1 MDFRRVNIIYEYDG
15 YCLCVGDLAD
25 PKEDAEKIDQIN
37 YSFAL
42 IENGKAT
49 GAHWQG
55 IQTVSAY
62 LRRNPHITGV
72 LAVGGWGAD
81 GFSSAVAT
89 PETRDKLADSA
100 VRVLEELDLNGLDWD
115 WEYPGSDMA
124 GIACAKDDPVNMSA
138 FLVLLRQKMDRLSE
152 RTGKKYELSIAA
164 GANRIHDYLWDQVEP
179 VLDSVNLMTY
189 DMVTEGQVAHVSN
202 LRKCSHASYSV
213 EQSVADFTAA
223 GVPREKLLIGGTMYF
238 HRYLGADAAA
248 PFGKPYR
255 EKGHPVS
262 HDAVGEDYAHL
273 WDEEARAGYFVK
285 GDELLSGDDVRS
297 MDAKRAYIEAENLAG
312 IILWELNE
320 DSANVLLPHIG
331 NR

>member
-1 MDFRRVNIIYEYDG
+1 MKKKIEAYLSDWHFFK
-15 YCLCVGDLAD
+15 DLSEEQV
-25 PKEDAEKIDQIN
+25 KLLTHIN
-37 YSFAL
+37 YSFGHVVDGIVSIAHLENLDRFKAL
-42 IENGKAT
+42 MAQFPELKYNL
-49 GAHWQG
+49 
-55 IQTVSAY
+55 S
-62 LRRNPHITGV
+62 
-72 LAVGGWGAD
+72 VGGWGAD

-89 PETRDKLADSA
+89 PETREKLADSA

-138 FLVLLRQKMDRLSE
+138 FLVLLRQKMDCLSE

-202 LRKCSHASYSV
+202 LLNCSRASYSV

-223 GVPREKLLIGGTMYF
+223 GVPCEKLLIGGTMYF
-238 HRYLGADAAA
+238 HRYCGVDTAA
-248 PFGKPYR
+248 PFNKRFR

-262 HDAVGEDYAHL
+262 HDAVGEDYVQL
-273 WDEEARAGYFVK
+273 WDEEAKAGYFVK

-331 NR
+331 NH

>member
-1 MDFRRVNIIYEYDG
+1 MKKKIEAY
-15 YCLCVGDLAD
+15 LAD
-25 PKEDAEKIDQIN
+25 WHFSKDLTKEQAALLTHIN
-37 YSFAL
+37 YSFGLVVDGAVSIAHLENLDRFKAL
-42 IENGKAT
+42 MSKFPGLKYNL
-49 GAHWQG
+49 
-55 IQTVSAY
+55 S
-62 LRRNPHITGV
+62 
-72 LAVGGWGAD
+72 VGGWGAD

-89 PETRDKLADSA
+89 PETREKLADSA

-273 WDEEARAGYFVK
+273 WDEEAKAGYFVK